1 MFKKLGMRIRI
12 LTHRVG
18 CVPKIFLII
27 PALMLASAL
36 IIRLSTGGTHLIYTV
51 LGGRGIFPGPFLYTV
66 LYSVRLILFGIIFA
80 FSVFSFRVYDERLRT
95 VLPCVLSAIMLLLE
109 YKLIFGGVSLILA
122 IAFSVLCGFFAVVSI
137 VTARIKYRSVS
148 VVMLIFALLQLIHFI
163 QLISL
168 SVCI

>member
-1 MFKKLGMRIRI
+1 
-12 LTHRVG
+12 
-18 CVPKIFLII
+18 
-27 PALMLASAL
+27 
-36 IIRLSTGGTHLIYTV
+36 
-51 LGGRGIFPGPFLYTV
+51 
-66 LYSVRLILFGIIFA
+66 
-80 FSVFSFRVYDERLRT
+80 
-95 VLPCVLSAIMLLLE
+95 MLLLE